1 MEEKRCLLCNKPY
14 DYKYKMFGR
23 GCLDNIYGELGI
35 RKPPRFVWNKE
46 LYLCTKVAWK
56 NHKYFLSKTK
66 KYDLTQKYIAL
77 NYLKNMNFDALK
89 DIEEKM
95 LKDIKNIA
103 PFSKNTVE
111 LMTFTLNDIYK
122 LFNYYQKFEKIVKD
136 FQNINWK
143 EIDEEV
149 ANGYIKSLSFIFDLT
164 KKNNQIAYI
173 VFYSM
178 QYMFWQIVV
187 IGGLFTNKPLSAKL
201 LTNSLSM
208 FGKEPND
215 LVIEDEEIKNILLKS
230 PIFKKKLEQL
240 IEKYGEGKKE
250 FIVDEKSPREDTLIR
265 FDDADLLYALHDATL
280 LVKGRIDE
288 NNKWNLEIEIKDTYD
303 FTDFKELREYTDEE
317 NSKTKDILSTTLNNL
332 GVASSKYGVIKVYD
346 VEIKFETKEGEF

>member
-14 DYKYKMFGR
+14 NYKYTMFGR
-23 GCLDNIYGELGI
+23 GCLDNIYEELGI
-35 RKPPRFVWNKE
+35 HKPSRFVWNKE
-46 LYLCTKVAWK
+46 LYLCTKVAWR
-56 NHKYFLSKTK
+56 NHKYFISKTK

-95 LKDIKNIA
+95 LKDIKNIT
-103 PFSKNTVE
+103 PFSKDTVE

-122 LFNYYQKFEKIVKD
+122 LFNYYQKFEKIIKD

-201 LTNSLSM
+201 LTNSLSV

-240 IEKYGEGKKE
+240 IEKYGEGK
-250 FIVDEKSPREDTLIR
+250 
-265 FDDADLLYALHDATL
+265 
-280 LVKGRIDE
+280 
-288 NNKWNLEIEIKDTYD
+288 N
-303 FTDFKELREYTDEE
+303 
-317 NSKTKDILSTTLNNL
+317 
-332 GVASSKYGVIKVYD
+332 
-346 VEIKFETKEGEF
+346 

>member
-23 GCLDNIYGELGI
+23 GCLDNIYGVLNFH
-35 RKPPRFVWNKE
+35 KPPKFVWNKE
-46 LYLCTKVAWK
+46 SYLCTKIAWK

-95 LKDIKNIA
+95 LKDIKNIT
-103 PFSKNTVE
+103 PFSKDTVE

-122 LFNYYQKFEKIVKD
+122 LFNYYQKFEKIIKD

-164 KKNNQIAYI
+164 KKNNSISYA

-187 IGGLFTNKPLSAKL
+187 IGGVFTNKPLSAKL
-201 LTNSLSM
+201 LTNSLSV

-215 LVIEDEEIKNILLKS
+215 LIIEDEEIKNILLKS

-240 IEKYGEGKKE
+240 IEKYGDGKKE
-250 FIVDEKSPREDTLIR
+250 FIVNEKSPREDTLIR

-280 LVKGRIDE
+280 LVKGKIDE

-303 FTDFKELREYTDEE
+303 FTDFKELREYADEE
-317 NSKTKDILSTTLNNL
+317 NSKPKDILSTTLNNL